1 LATLAF
7 TTGACTAGLLGYT
20 ALSLV
25 GGLAGRRLAVPVAAL
40 AFLLCLW
47 WYARN
52 FYRVPFG
59 RSSVQAN
66 KALIRGWLG
75 VVYFGALLG
84 VGLLTE
90 MSTPL
95 VWAGALY
102 SVAVGPG
109 AAATYGIAFGLGR
122 STPAIA
128 GGFLGPRVR
137 DHHHVGLFV
146 VIDLRSRLRW
156 VGLFASTLGLLTAA
170 ALLTG
175 VMRFS

>member
-1 LATLAF
+1 M
-7 TTGACTAGLLGYT
+7 AGLLGYT
-20 ALSLV
+20 SLGLIGGLV
-25 GGLAGRRLAVPVAAL
+25 GRRVAMPVALA
-40 AFLLCLW
+40 AFLFCLW

-52 FYRVPFG
+52 SYRVPFG

-66 KALIRGWLG
+66 KSLIRGWLG

-95 VWAGALY
+95 VWTGAIY
-102 SVAVGPG
+102 SVATGP
-109 AAATYGIAFGLGR
+109 AAAAIYGLAFGVGR
-122 STPAIA
+122 SSPAIA
-128 GGFLGPRVR
+128 GAFLGPRVR
-137 DHHHVGLFV
+137 DHHRVGLFV

-156 VGLFASTLGLLTAA
+156 PGLAASALGVLTAA

-175 VMRFS
+175 LMRCC

>member
-7 TTGACTAGLLGYT
+7 TAGACTAGLLAYA
-20 ALSLV
+20 ALGLIGGLV
-25 GGLAGRRLAVPVAAL
+25 GRWLAMPVATA
-40 AFLLCLW
+40 AFLFCFW

-52 FYRVPFG
+52 SYRVPFG

-66 KALIRGWLG
+66 KSLVRGWLG

-102 SVAVGPG
+102 SVATGP
-109 AAATYGIAFGLGR
+109 AAAAAYGLGFGLGR
-122 STPAIA
+122 SSPAIA
-128 GGFLGPRVR
+128 GAFLGPRVR
-137 DHHHVGLFV
+137 DHHRVGLFV
-146 VIDLRSRLRW
+146 VIDLRLKLRW
-156 VGLFASTLGLLTAA
+156 AGLAASTLGILTAA
-170 ALLTG
+170 ALLAG
-175 VMRFS
+175 IVRLR